1 MAVSA
6 PEVGSL
12 AIVVPAYKGSFLKQA
27 LESISAQ
34 TNKDFAVYV
43 GDDNS
48 PEDLETIVKEFEKDL
63 PIQYRRF
70 EQNIGKQ
77 SLIKSWE
84 RCVALS
90 KNETWIWLFADDDEM
105 GSDCVDAFYKTNP
118 RIENVYRFN
127 MTMKLDKEKLLEP
140 TDYPS
145 SEQPREFLAS
155 RLAYRYDSAMSNV
168 IFSRDSYDK
177 AGGFVEFPLA
187 WGSDDASILEF
198 ASFGRIMTIPA
209 GIVSWRQSDQNI
221 SANMTSDILLT
232 KFHAREQYLKWIL
245 TRKNTFFTGEKE
257 TFTTLQP
264 WIFHGYE
271 VELRQAPWTKK
282 MAVLVGLGN
291 IIGFRFYFFLAQTY
305 GKRYF
310 SFVKGVFKKAFV
322 SNHAG

>member
-1 MAVSA
+1 MAV
-6 PEVGSL
+6 PTHEVASL
-12 AIVVPAYKGSFLKQA
+12 AIIIPAYKGSFLKQA

-34 TNKDFAVYV
+34 TNKDFAVYI
-43 GDDNS
+43 GNDDS
-48 PEDLETIVKEFEKDL
+48 PEDLETIIKEFEKDL
-63 PIQYRRF
+63 PIQYQKF
-70 EQNIGKQ
+70 EKNIGKE

-90 KNETWIWLFADDDEM
+90 HNESWIWLFADDDEM
-105 GSDCVDAFYKTNP
+105 SSECVEAFYKMNP
-118 RIENVYRFN
+118 RTENVYRFN
-127 MTMKLDKEKLLEP
+127 MTMKVDQEKLLES
-140 TDYPS
+140 TKYPA

-168 IFSRDSYDK
+168 IFSRNSYEK
-177 AGGFVEFPLA
+177 FGGFVEFPLA

-198 ASFGRIMTIPA
+198 ARFGLIVTIPA
-209 GIVSWRQSDQNI
+209 GNVSWRQSDQNI
-221 SANMTSDILLT
+221 SANMTNDMLIA

-245 TRKNTFFTGEKE
+245 SQKKSFFTDEKE
-257 TFTTLQP
+257 AFSTLQP

-271 VELRQAPWTKK
+271 VELKQAPWTKK
-282 MAVLVGLGN
+282 MTVLAGLGN

-310 SFVKGVFKKAFV
+310 AFVKGAFKKVFV